1 MSMNNIAILD
11 ASAAERW
18 VLVVEQEM
26 EETKALLTECGKA
39 VQAVNESASGSIIDD
54 LYHHGSAFLENVAMV
69 TKGISEVTSGIKKF
83 IKGFKGM
90 FKL

>member
-11 ASAAERW
+11 TSAAERW

-54 LYHHGSAFLENVAMV
+54 LYHHGANFLENVV
-69 TKGISEVTSGIKKF
+69 KVTSGVNEITGAIKG
-83 IKGFKGM
+83 ILKGFKKM
-90 FKL
+90 FK